1 MCVCVS
7 RWIECPW
14 VLRWIYIYIYL
25 CSSSSRVEIANI
37 YMVAQ
42 CAITLRSQAPSPY
55 VETQKAHKI
64 GIHSLFRL
72 IERLISAAW
81 LTFRTFI
88 QGYVYT
94 VLILFHLYFVSD
106 KMCAEYIIT
115 SLRKHRFFIT
125 FKHKIGTSNNY
136 IALVNTKI
144 TKINTYE

>member
-14 VLRWIYIYIYL
+14 VLRWIYIYIFMQFVESRGNRKYL
-25 CSSSSRVEIANI
+25 YARAVCHHS
-37 YMVAQ
+37 
-42 CAITLRSQAPSPY
+42 
-55 VETQKAHKI
+55 TQKAHKI

-88 QGYVYT
+88 QGSVYT

-106 KMCAEYIIT
+106 KMCVEYIIT